1 MIIFNIE
8 QDFKIVDKW
17 NKEKGDYWILVESKE
32 MHLLSPLFHRECIEE
47 CLDYN
52 QSSRIDYYKEYI
64 FMVINILEQENYEIV
79 SKELDIFLGK
89 NFIVTVYK
97 QGLTVIEELIKDIKE
112 DKNCLL
118 LKEVKKPSI
127 ILYYILDR
135 SIINNYN
142 IISDLEVKGDSVELA
157 ILKSAKGDQLSAL
170 LFVRREAYKVR
181 KLLKPLRYIGENIL
195 LNENGVIQEENL
207 FYFRNINRKIDK
219 LMFALDNLS
228 QELALVREAYESEIA
243 NKTNELMK
251 MFTIITAVFLPLE
264 LITAVFSMS
273 FDHMPLKGYNYA
285 FYGILGFMAV
295 VVIVLLTIFKKKNI
309 L

>member
-1 MIIFNIE
+1 M
-8 QDFKIVDKW
+8 
-17 NKEKGDYWILVESKE
+17 
-32 MHLLSPLFHRECIEE
+32 
-47 CLDYN
+47 
-52 QSSRIDYYKEYI
+52 
-64 FMVINILEQENYEIV
+64 
-79 SKELDIFLGK
+79 
-89 NFIVTVYK
+89 YK
-97 QGLTVIEELIKDIKE
+97 QPLTVISELIKDIKD

-118 LKEVKKPSI
+118 LKDVKKPSI

-135 SIINNYN
+135 LIINNYN

-157 ILKSAKGDQLSAL
+157 ILKCPKGDQLNAL

-181 KLLKPLRYIGENIL
+181 NLLKPLRYIGENIL
-195 LNENGVIQEENL
+195 LNENAVIDEENL

-219 LMFALDNLS
+219 LMFSLDNLS

-273 FDHMPLKGYNYA
+273 FDYMPLKSYNYS
-285 FYGILGFMAV
+285 FYGILGFMV
-295 VVIVLLTIFKKKNI
+295 FVVITLLSIFKKKNI